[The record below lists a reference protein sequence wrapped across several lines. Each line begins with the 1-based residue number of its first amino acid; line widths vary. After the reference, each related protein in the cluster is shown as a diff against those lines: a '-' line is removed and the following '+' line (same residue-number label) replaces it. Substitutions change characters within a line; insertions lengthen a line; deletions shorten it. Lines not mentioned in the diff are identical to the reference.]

1 MNFLS
6 IIYFF
11 VHTTASISSKY
22 VSVTASQKVS
32 TRIIGCGCFFK
43 PPHPI
48 LLSTRIPKSKH
59 PHPSIYCK
67 MHGFSV
73 IICHLCWKWYF
84 NYALDKYAYFDTTFI
99 MLVFIIG
106 EKLTILWNWRMRFLQ
121 DAVSRDAV
129 SCGCG

>member
-1 MNFLS
+1 MQPHLYTRNR
-6 IIYFF
+6 IYTIKKW
-11 VHTTASISSKY
+11 VRNRISKSKHPHL
-22 VSVTASQKVS
+22 VKVNH
-32 TRIIGCGCFFK
+32 RIMWKIK
-43 PPHPI
+43 K
-48 LLSTRIPKSKH
+48 LSTRIPKSKH

-67 MHGFSV
+67 VHGFSV

-99 MLVFIIG
+99 MLVFIIV

-129 SCGCG
+129 ACGCG